1 MNCIPKYLIEVADI
15 IKADELN
22 SKFDIICDTC
32 KGRNFLIKKEAFK
45 YYQSEWY
52 KKLKDREE
60 ELRKEYKHLFDNGA
74 IIGYSGNKM
83 LVAINYQILVSV
95 DMSDIM
101 QKLFETPQQYHY
113 IDAQCEICGK
123 QIVLYDSRKHGYDA
137 FARKFDQGVKPLM
150 FRTDGKLKQKRA
162 CTCGQESYKV
172 SMIIDSTGREDLFK
186 ETDGLITEDTW
197 TEAFEWITI
206 NLECPK
212 CGKIKKSWFSQET
225 M

>member
-52 KKLKDREE
+52 KMLKDREE
-60 ELRKEYKHLFDNGA
+60 ELKKKYKRLFDKGA
-74 IIGYSGNKM
+74 IICRQGYNM
-83 LVAINYQILVSV
+83 IVEINDHTMVSV
-95 DMSDIM
+95 DISDIL
-101 QKLFETPQQYHY
+101 QKLFETPQQYDY
-113 IDAQCEICGK
+113 IEAQCESCGK

-172 SMIIDSTGREDLFK
+172 SMVIDSTGREDLFK